1 MRVTNKALGLIILSL
16 GFFHLGKVKGW
27 SRVELFK
34 NVINKVDPDI
44 APFESDTTSTP
55 LTITLKIMGI
65 SKVDE
70 KQQTV
75 SGTYLMVMSW
85 GDPRLSWDP
94 KMYGNI
100 TSVQVRAEKTWYPT
114 SVCIINEIGNDKCID
129 AKDKQLTV
137 YNHGFVGYLT
147 NIESVSQCKIDVT
160 IYPFD
165 TQVCG
170 LAFENVNL
178 GTEFLEFNED
188 NSNFLLQYL
197 QPSEVWDITNHT
209 RCF

>member
-16 GFFHLGKVKGW
+16 VIFHLGKVKGW

-75 SGTYLMVMSW
+75 SGTYWMVMSW

-100 TSVQVRAEKTWYPT
+100 TSVQVRAEKIWYPT

-137 YNHGFVGYLT
+137 QSWIRWISDKYRK
-147 NIESVSQCKIDVT
+147 C
-160 IYPFD
+160 
-165 TQVCG
+165 
-170 LAFENVNL
+170 LAV
-178 GTEFLEFNED
+178 
-188 NSNFLLQYL
+188 
-197 QPSEVWDITNHT
+197 
-209 RCF
+209 

>member
-16 GFFHLGKVKGW
+16 VFFHLGKVKGW

-75 SGTYLMVMSW
+75 SGTY
-85 GDPRLSWDP
+85 
-94 KMYGNI
+94 
-100 TSVQVRAEKTWYPT
+100 
-114 SVCIINEIGNDKCID
+114 
-129 AKDKQLTV
+129 
-137 YNHGFVGYLT
+137 
-147 NIESVSQCKIDVT
+147 
-160 IYPFD
+160 
-165 TQVCG
+165 
-170 LAFENVNL
+170 
-178 GTEFLEFNED
+178 
-188 NSNFLLQYL
+188 
-197 QPSEVWDITNHT
+197 
-209 RCF
+209 